1 LYEYVD
7 WIIPNEFEAQLITGI
22 EQNNDADAEKA
33 MSALRDMG
41 CKNAIITL
49 GKRGCAYHVE
59 DSVEYAGIFDVKRVD
74 TTSAGDSF
82 IGGFCSALCDGN
94 GIADSVYYASA
105 VSSITIGRSGASVS
119 IPTAD
124 EVKEFLKTNRIK
136 ERD

>member
-1 LYEYVD
+1 MRKSVVEKNCIKFSGCDFVVVLDETRKNTP
-7 WIIPNEFEAQLITGI
+7 IKLLQLT
-22 EQNNDADAEKA
+22 
-33 MSALRDMG
+33 
-41 CKNAIITL
+41 
-49 GKRGCAYHVE
+49 